1 MTFNSKTKE
10 RIDWI
15 DYAKALGVF
24 LVIMGHTYKGYS
36 FIGWIYSFH
45 MPLFFFL
52 SGTTLKIE
60 QISCKE
66 FFKKRVKALLIPYIL
81 YSAVYIILEVVKG
94 TLNGNIDGTM
104 KYFLRDA
111 FWIRGEQATIGL
123 WFLPLLFLV
132 EVLLMAV
139 CKGIRNKNLRAGT
152 VLFITVIGFL
162 YADKIGKALPW
173 GLDAAF
179 VVIFFLYAGYV
190 FQQVCLS
197 SWTNA
202 KQDNIL
208 KYAVVGIALLL
219 VNGILN
225 NYNMKL
231 IGDNADMYSLRYGNA
246 ILYVLSALAGIGVI
260 SIVLGRILKNA
271 KSEFWRFMGRNTLHI
286 YCLHGLALT
295 FVRKVLN
302 LYVIKE
308 EDSLRVMG
316 IDIVLSVCT
325 FLLCF
330 VVIWGAKYIGN
341 IILSKVKEK

>member
-52 SGTTLKIE
+52 SGTTLKIK

-94 TLNGNIDGTM
+94 ALNGNIDGTM

-139 CKGIRNKNLRAGT
+139 CKGIRNKNLQSWDCSFYYSNR
-152 VLFITVIGFL
+152 I
-162 YADKIGKALPW
+162 
-173 GLDAAF
+173 F
-179 VVIFFLYAGYV
+179 V
-190 FQQVCLS
+190 C
-197 SWTNA
+197 
-202 KQDNIL
+202 
-208 KYAVVGIALLL
+208 
-219 VNGILN
+219 
-225 NYNMKL
+225 
-231 IGDNADMYSLRYGNA
+231 R
-246 ILYVLSALAGIGVI
+246 
-260 SIVLGRILKNA
+260 
-271 KSEFWRFMGRNTLHI
+271 
-286 YCLHGLALT
+286 
-295 FVRKVLN
+295 
-302 LYVIKE
+302 
-308 EDSLRVMG
+308 
-316 IDIVLSVCT
+316 
-325 FLLCF
+325 
-330 VVIWGAKYIGN
+330 
-341 IILSKVKEK
+341 

>member
-1 MTFNSKTKE
+1 MTFSSKTKE

-24 LVIMGHTYKGYS
+24 WVIMGHTYKGYS

-52 SGTTLKIE
+52 SGITLKIE
-60 QISCKE
+60 QISCRE
-66 FFKKRVKALLIPYIL
+66 FLKKRVKSLLIPYIL
-81 YSAVYIILEVVKG
+81 YSIVYIMLEVIKSG
-94 TLNGNIDGTM
+94 LNGNMDETI

-111 FWIRGEQATIGL
+111 FWIRGQQATIGL

-132 EVLLMAV
+132 EVLLMV
-139 CKGIRNKNLRAGT
+139 VYKGIRSKNLRAAS
-152 VLFITVIGFL
+152 VLFITAMGFL

-190 FQQVCLS
+190 FKQICLS
-197 SWTNA
+197 SWMNG
-202 KQDNIL
+202 KRKDIF
-208 KYAVVGIALLL
+208 KYAIIGVGLLFA
-219 VNGILN
+219 NIIFN

-231 IGDNADMYSLRYGNA
+231 IGDNADMYSLRYGNE
-246 ILYVLSALAGIGVI
+246 ILYILSALAGIGFI
-260 SIVLGRILKNA
+260 SIVLGYILKNV

>member
-52 SGTTLKIE
+52 SGITLKIE

-66 FFKKRVKALLIPYIL
+66 FLKKRVKSLLIPYIL
-81 YSAVYIILEVVKG
+81 YSIVYIMLEVIKSG
-94 TLNGNIDGTM
+94 LNGNMVETI

-111 FWIRGEQATIGL
+111 FWIRGQQATIGL

-132 EVLLMAV
+132 EVLLMV
-139 CKGIRNKNLRAGT
+139 VYKGIRSKNLRAAS
-152 VLFITVIGFL
+152 VLFITAMGFL

-173 GLDAAF
+173 GLDAAL

-190 FQQVCLS
+190 FKQICLS
-197 SWTNA
+197 SWMNG
-202 KQDNIL
+202 KQKDIFKYSIIGVGLLFANI
-208 KYAVVGIALLL
+208 IF
-219 VNGILN
+219 N

-231 IGDNADMYSLRYGNA
+231 IGDNADMYSLRYGNE
-246 ILYVLSALAGIGVI
+246 ILYILSALAGIGFI
-260 SIVLGRILKNA
+260 SIVLGYILKNV
-271 KSEFWRFMGRNTLHI
+271 KSRFWRFMGRNTLHI

>member
-52 SGTTLKIE
+52 SGITLKIE

-94 TLNGNIDGTM
+94 ALNGNMDETI

-111 FWIRGEQATIGL
+111 FWIRGQQATIGL

-197 SWTNA
+197 SWMNG
-202 KQDNIL
+202 KQKDIFKYSIIGVGLLFANI
-208 KYAVVGIALLL
+208 IF
-219 VNGILN
+219 N

-231 IGDNADMYSLRYGNA
+231 IGDNADMYSLRYGNE
-246 ILYVLSALAGIGVI
+246 ILYILSALAGIGFI
-260 SIVLGRILKNA
+260 SIVLGYILKNV
-271 KSEFWRFMGRNTLHI
+271 KSRFWRFMGRNTLHI
-286 YCLHGLALT
+286 YCLHGLALM

-308 EDSLRVMG
+308 EDSLRVIG

>member
-1 MTFNSKTKE
+1 MTFSSKTKE

-94 TLNGNIDGTM
+94 ALNGNIDGTM

-308 EDSLRVMG
+308 EDSLRVIG

-330 VVIWGAKYIGN
+330 VIIWSVKYIGN
-341 IILSKVKEK
+341 ILLSKVKEK

>member
-81 YSAVYIILEVVKG
+81 YSAV
-94 TLNGNIDGTM
+94 NGNIDGTM

>member
-94 TLNGNIDGTM
+94 ALNGNIDGTM

-260 SIVLGRILKNA
+260 SIVLGRILKKA